1 MKNPFAHWINPPL
14 LAAALFLSACTS
26 TTPVTPAS
34 VIAEIQSICGIVTTV
49 ADIAALIASQPALT
63 TAAAFAN
70 EVCAAFKASQSAPT
84 GSGAGGIVVVNG
96 VPIHYTVK

>member
-1 MKNPFAHWINPPL
+1 MKKL
-14 LAAALFLSACTS
+14 LLVAALLLSGCG

-63 TAAAFAN
+63 TAAAFAS

-84 GSGAGGIVVVNG
+84 GSGAGGIIIVNNI
-96 VPIHYTVK
+96 PIHYTVK